1 MAAVRADASGRERQ
15 TGPGMGYRRFT
26 TAEYSRLRNQHNI
39 MVLVGNGFDI
49 QVTRRY
55 ESRFSPRYPAFYHY
69 LLSRDFDSSNLV
81 VRQMATAKEEGR
93 ENWSDVEAAIGRLIT
108 IEGGWHSADAVYE
121 AILAIQAA
129 FSEYLELVAP
139 PDLLAR
145 VGKDSA
151 QGSLAVKSM
160 ADFIGDVA
168 SRSPTFGSFAFPG
181 DTDHYDLFNYLFV
194 NFNYTPLLDD
204 YVFRDAQQF
213 RPQAHKYAD
222 RNFQFRPNPT
232 NHPDGSGNHET
243 SWSSYVRSEVIHPH
257 GEQPIPRSLL
267 FGIDA
272 PDNLAPGIDPH
283 RQLMKPYWAMNRIEY
298 GHLFCDTRLFIIF
311 GCSLGESDGWW
322 WRRVYEA
329 LNRQTED
336 GTPQSEL
343 IIYWW
348 SPVANPA
355 ARDEILETFFAGVG
369 RGSDEHEHERV
380 SVGDRIQVVPYTDER
395 PPAFLATP

>member
-1 MAAVRADASGRERQ
+1 
-15 TGPGMGYRRFT
+15 MGYRTFT
-26 TAEYSRLRNQHNI
+26 TAEYSRLRSQHNI

-55 ESRFSPRYPAFYHY
+55 ESRFSPRYQAFYHY

-81 VRQMATAKEEGR
+81 VRQMATAKEDGQ

-121 AILAIQAA
+121 ATLAIQAA
-129 FSEYLELVAP
+129 FSEYLEFVAP

-145 VGKDSA
+145 VGNDSA
-151 QGSLAVKSM
+151 HGSLAVKSM
-160 ADFIGDVA
+160 AEFIGDVA
-168 SRSPTFGSFAFPG
+168 KGSPTFDAFAFPEE
-181 DTDHYDLFNYLFV
+181 TDHYDLFNYLFV

-222 RNFQFRPNPT
+222 RNFQFWPNPT
-232 NHPDGSGNHET
+232 NHPNGSGNHET

-257 GEQPIPRSLL
+257 GQQPIPRSLL

-298 GHLFCDTRLFIIF
+298 GHLFSDTRLFIIF
-311 GCSLGESDGWW
+311 GCSLGASDGWW

-336 GTPQSEL
+336 GTPLSEL

-348 SPVANPA
+348 SPMASSD
-355 ARDEILETFFAGVG
+355 AREEILETFFAGVAG
-369 RGSDEHEHERV
+369 GADEHERA
-380 SVGDRIQVVPYTDER
+380 SVEDRIQVVLYGDGS

>member
-1 MAAVRADASGRERQ
+1 
-15 TGPGMGYRRFT
+15 MGYRTFT
-26 TAEYSRLRNQHNI
+26 TAEYSRLRSQHNI

-49 QVTRRY
+49 QVTRHY
-55 ESRFSPRYPAFYHY
+55 KSRFSPRYPAFYHY

-81 VRQMATAKEEGR
+81 VRQMAAAKEDGQ

-108 IEGGWHSADAVYE
+108 FEGGWHSADAVYE
-121 AILAIQAA
+121 ATVAIQAA
-129 FSEYLELVAP
+129 FSEYLEFVAP

-145 VGKDSA
+145 VGNDSA

-160 ADFIGDVA
+160 AEFIGDVA
-168 SRSPTFGSFAFPG
+168 KGSPTFDAFAFPEE
-181 DTDHYDLFNYLFV
+181 THHYDLFNYLFV

-222 RNFQFRPNPT
+222 RNFQFWPNPT
-232 NHPDGSGNHET
+232 NHPNGSGNHET

-257 GEQPIPRSLL
+257 GQQPIPRSLL

-272 PDNLAPGIDPH
+272 PDNFAPGIDPH

-298 GHLFCDTRLFIIF
+298 GHLFSDTRLFIIF
-311 GCSLGESDGWW
+311 GCSLGASDGWW

-336 GTPQSEL
+336 GAPLSEL

-348 SPVANPA
+348 SPMASPH
-355 ARDEILETFFAGVG
+355 ARDEVLEAFFAGVSG
-369 RGSDEHEHERV
+369 GADEHERA
-380 SVGDRIQVVPYTDER
+380 SVRDRIQIVLYTDET
-395 PPAFLATP
+395 PPAFLSTP

>member
-1 MAAVRADASGRERQ
+1 MA
-15 TGPGMGYRRFT
+15 YRIFT
-26 TAEYSRLRNQHNI
+26 KAEYEKLRDQHNI

-55 ESRFSPRYPAFYHY
+55 GSRFSPRYTAFYHY

-81 VRQMATAKEEGR
+81 VQQMAAAKAGGQ
-93 ENWSDVEAAIGRLIT
+93 ENWSDVEAAIGELIT
-108 IEGGWHSADAVYE
+108 PAGGGHPASAVYE
-121 AILAIQAA
+121 ATLAIQAA

-139 PDLLAR
+139 PDLLAW

-151 QGSLAVKSM
+151 EGSLAVRSM

-168 SRSPTFGSFAFPG
+168 NGSHTFGSFAFPEE
-181 DTDHYDLFNYLFV
+181 TDHYDLFNYLFV

-213 RPQAHKYAD
+213 LPQAHKFAD

-232 NHPDGSGNHET
+232 NHSSGYGDHKT
-243 SWSSYVRSEVIHPH
+243 GWSSYLRSEVIHPH
-257 GEQPIPRSLL
+257 GQQPIPRSLL

-272 PDNLAPGIDPH
+272 PDNFAAGVHPH

-298 GHLFCDTRLFIIF
+298 GHLFSDTRLFIIF
-311 GCSLGESDGWW
+311 GCSLGKTDGWW
-322 WRRVYEA
+322 WRRVYDA
-329 LNRQTED
+329 LNITTD
-336 GTPQSEL
+336 GGASPSEL

-348 SPVANPA
+348 SPVGGSITREAVL
-355 ARDEILETFFAGVG
+355 DTFFTGVAGDL
-369 RGSDEHEHERV
+369 DEPERA
-380 SVGDRIQVVPYTDER
+380 SVEDRIQVVVYTDDS
-395 PPAFLATP
+395 PPVFLATPQGPPSALEA

>member
-1 MAAVRADASGRERQ
+1 
-15 TGPGMGYRRFT
+15 MGYRAFT
-26 TAEYSRLRNQHNI
+26 AAEYSKLRSQHNI

-81 VRQMATAKEEGR
+81 VQQMAVAKKVGQD
-93 ENWSDVEAAIGRLIT
+93 NWSDVEAAIGRLIT
-108 IEGGWHSADAVYE
+108 RAGGWHSAGDVYE
-121 AILAIQAA
+121 ATLAIQAA

-145 VGKDSA
+145 VGRDSA
-151 QGSLAVKSM
+151 EGSLAVKSM
-160 ADFIGDVA
+160 ANFVGDVA
-168 SRSPTFGSFAFPG
+168 KMSRTFSAFAFPEE
-181 DTDHYDLFNYLFV
+181 TNHYDLFNYLFV

-213 RPQAHKYAD
+213 QPQAHRFAD
-222 RNFQFRPNPT
+222 RNFMFWPNPT
-232 NHPDGSGNHET
+232 SHPDGFGNQET
-243 SWSSYVRSEVIHPH
+243 GWSSYLRSEVIHPH
-257 GEQPIPRSLL
+257 GQQPIPRSLL

-272 PDNLAPGIDPH
+272 PDDLAPGSDPH

-298 GHLFCDTRLFIIF
+298 AHLFSDTRLFIIF
-311 GCSLGESDGWW
+311 GCSLGASDGWW

-329 LNRQTED
+329 LNRQSAT
-336 GTPQSEL
+336 GTPLSEL

-348 SPVANPA
+348 RPLDSPV
-355 ARDEILETFFAGVG
+355 ARDEILEAFFCGVAGGV
-369 RGSDEHEHERV
+369 DEHERA
-380 SVGDRIQVVPYTDER
+380 SVGDRIQVVTYTDETR
-395 PPAFLATP
+395 PAFLATP

>member
-1 MAAVRADASGRERQ
+1 
-15 TGPGMGYRRFT
+15 MGYRAFT
-26 TAEYSRLRNQHNI
+26 TAEYEQLRRQHNI
-39 MVLVGNGFDI
+39 MVLVGNGLDI

-81 VRQMATAKEEGR
+81 VQQMAAAKEGGH
-93 ENWSDVEAAIGRLIT
+93 ENWSDVEAAIAQLIT
-108 IEGGWHSADAVYE
+108 PEGGRHSADAVYE
-121 AILAIQAA
+121 ATLAIQAA

-145 VGKDSA
+145 VGEDSA
-151 QGSLAVKSM
+151 KGSLAVKSM

-168 SRSPTFGSFAFPG
+168 NESQTFGSFVFPEE
-181 DTDHYDLFNYLFV
+181 TLHYDLFNYLFV

-213 RPQAHKYAD
+213 LPQAHRWAD
-222 RNFQFRPNPT
+222 RNFTFRPNPT
-232 NHPDGSGNHET
+232 NHPEGNGNRET
-243 SWSSYVRSEVIHPH
+243 GWSSYVRSEVIHPH
-257 GEQPIPRSLL
+257 GQQWIPRSLL

-272 PDNLAPGIDPH
+272 PDSLAPGRDPH
-283 RQLMKPYWAMNRIEY
+283 RRLMKPYWAMNRIEY
-298 GHLFCDTRLFIIF
+298 GHLFSDTRLFIIF
-311 GCSLGESDGWW
+311 GCSLGASDGWW

-329 LNRQTED
+329 LNRKTEN
-336 GTPQSEL
+336 GTRLSEL

-348 SPVANPA
+348 SPG
-355 ARDEILETFFAGVG
+355 ARLESREAVLDAFFAGVAG
-369 RGSDEHEHERV
+369 ESDEPERA
-380 SVGDRIQVVPYTDER
+380 SVEDRIQVVVYGDGN

>member
-1 MAAVRADASGRERQ
+1 
-15 TGPGMGYRRFT
+15 MGYRTFT
-26 TAEYSRLRNQHNI
+26 KVEYEMLRRQHNI

-55 ESRFSPRYPAFYHY
+55 ESQFSPRYPAFYYY

-81 VRQMATAKEEGR
+81 VQQMAAAKEGDQ
-93 ENWSDVEAAIGRLIT
+93 ENWSDVEAAIGSLIT
-108 IEGGWHSADAVYE
+108 SQGGGHPASAVYD
-121 AILAIQAA
+121 ATRAIQAA

-139 PDLLAR
+139 PGLLAR

-151 QGSLAVKSM
+151 EGSLAVKSM

-168 SRSPTFGSFAFPG
+168 KGSQNFGSFTFPNE
-181 DTDHYDLFNYLFV
+181 TEHYDLFNYLFV

-213 RPQAHKYAD
+213 QPQAHKYAD
-222 RNFQFRPNPT
+222 RNFQFWPNPT
-232 NHPDGSGNHET
+232 NHPDGHGNHET

-257 GEQPIPRSLL
+257 GQQSIPRSLL

-272 PDNLAPGIDPH
+272 PDKFAAGMHPH

-298 GHLFCDTRLFIIF
+298 GHLFSDTRLFIIF
-311 GCSLGESDGWW
+311 GCSLGKTDGWW

-329 LNRQTED
+329 LNSPTDAES
-336 GTPQSEL
+336 TPTEL

-348 SPVANPA
+348 SPTASLVTKEAVL
-355 ARDEILETFFAGVG
+355 DTFFTGVAGDMG
-369 RGSDEHEHERV
+369 DPERS
-380 SVGDRIQVVPYTDER
+380 SVEGRIQVVVYTDDS
-395 PPAFLATP
+395 PPVFLATP